1 MEEMLELYPP
11 EDAFRYYI
19 LDLYSM
25 LDWTNLEFIHGN
37 EKFALRMSFIF
48 QQEVQMSPPAAA

>member
-1 MEEMLELYPP
+1 MLELYPP

-19 LDLYSM
+19 LELYTMS
-25 LDWTNLEFIHGN
+25 DWTNLEFIHGN
-37 EKFALRMSFIF
+37 ENFALRMSFIF